1 MNKSCEVE
9 YCNLELRFS
18 RRHIHNL
25 IKDLIQEGYSLY
37 WNEDEECLVLSVR
50 TGRKL
55 VKLRFQLLRTGHYKL
70 AGDYLIK
77 DAKLAE
83 WLEHLIGVT
92 RGHAIVKH
100 IKDQHIL
107 VKNILFGEVIRLVEV
122 NGFRQRVLFQK
133 GSQLSNEELEEMLA
147 SEEGEMR
154 LQLVKMEID
163 DELEQLWSALQAG
176 NKEKIDCCHI
186 RLKELSKQLFMLEG

>member
-37 WNEDEECLVLSVR
+37 WSEDETYLVLSVR

-55 VKLRFQLLRTGHYKL
+55 VKLRFQQLRSGYYKL
-70 AGDYLIK
+70 AGDYIIR

-83 WLEHLIGVT
+83 WLEKLIEDT
-92 RGHAIVKH
+92 RGHAVVKR

-107 VKNILFGEVIRLVEV
+107 VENILFGEVIRLVEV
-122 NGFRQRVLFQK
+122 TGFKQRVIFQK
-133 GSQLSNEELEEMLA
+133 GPTLSAQEMEEMFV
-147 SEEGEMR
+147 SGEGESR
-154 LQLVKMEID
+154 LTLLRLEVD
-163 DELEQLWSALQAG
+163 DELERLSTALRVGDPVKTDACHKRLQL
-176 NKEKIDCCHI
+176 
-186 RLKELSKQLFMLEG
+186 LSRQLLMMEG

>member
-37 WNEDEECLVLSVR
+37 WSEDEDCLILSVR

-70 AGDYLIK
+70 VGDYLIK
-77 DAKLAE
+77 DARLAE
-83 WLEHLIGVT
+83 WLENLIGVT
-92 RGHAIVKH
+92 RGHAVVKR

-122 NGFRQRVLFQK
+122 DGFRQRVLFQK
-133 GSQLSNEELEEMLA
+133 GMQLSGEKLEEMLA
-147 SEEGEMR
+147 STEGEMR
-154 LQLVKMEID
+154 LQLVRMEMD
-163 DELEQLWSALQAG
+163 DELERLWSAMKAG
-176 NKEKIDCCHI
+176 NTEKANICRK
-186 RLKELSKQLFMLEG
+186 RLKELSRQLLMLEG

>member
-1 MNKSCEVE
+1 VE

-37 WNEDEECLVLSVR
+37 WSEDEESLILSVR

-77 DAKLAE
+77 DEKLAE
-83 WLEHLIGVT
+83 WLENLIGVT
-92 RGHAIVKH
+92 RGHAIVKR

-133 GSQLSNEELEEMLA
+133 GLQLSTVKLEEMLA
-147 SEEGEMR
+147 SKEGELR
-154 LQLVKMEID
+154 LQLVRMEMD
-163 DELEQLWSALQAG
+163 DELEQLWSAMQSG
-176 NKEKIDCCHI
+176 NKEMADTCRS
-186 RLKELSKQLFMLEG
+186 RLKELSRQLLMLEG